1 MHIPDSMLQ
10 GAICPVTA
18 VVSSFG
24 IATAAYAARRTQTPP
39 ARFAGVTSL
48 IFAGQMMNFPI
59 MEGTSGHLLGGVLAA
74 SLLGTPLGVLSMA
87 LVVVIQSLLFSDGGI
102 TVLGANLFNMALVGA
117 GVGGLLRAA
126 LAAGWRSP
134 AGVLLA
140 TAVAAWASI
149 VLASLAVSVELA
161 MAGQIAFSRV
171 VAAMVG
177 KHALIGLGEAA
188 ITAAVCAW
196 LGAAATV
203 TSPRGKAI
211 VPFAT
216 AAVIALALS
225 PFACG
230 CPDGLEWVAEKY
242 VFLHEA
248 APAFVSPLPGYA
260 VPRIGHAWLSTGL
273 AGLLGVMVVFASAW
287 ALLRLMTRAATR
299 QSAGAGAVSGV

>member
-149 VLASLAVSVELA
+149 VLASFAVSVELA
-161 MAGQIAFSRV
+161 VAGQVDRLLRAPNWSRV
-171 VAAMVG
+171 VVDRLGRTVG
-177 KHALIGLGEAA
+177 RHGR
-188 ITAAVCAW
+188 VCVG
-196 LGAAATV
+196 LGAAPAHN
-203 TSPRGKAI
+203 PRGDTP
-211 VPFAT
+211 VGRRWGSFWS
-216 AAVIALALS
+216 V
-225 PFACG
+225 
-230 CPDGLEWVAEKY
+230 
-242 VFLHEA
+242 
-248 APAFVSPLPGYA
+248 
-260 VPRIGHAWLSTGL
+260 R
-273 AGLLGVMVVFASAW
+273 
-287 ALLRLMTRAATR
+287 R
-299 QSAGAGAVSGV
+299 GA